1 MYQNSPKN
9 TDDTLILNKKTTY
22 ENIKSELYNF
32 IDKEELDKKYN
43 SKKNFDF
50 LTEKQGLKVQ
60 DFRSKIELIGKSLE
74 DHNFLRSKNDE
85 IEKYIEEINKQLR
98 VIEHKGLCT
107 KWIH

>member
-1 MYQNSPKN
+1 MIHLSLTKN
-9 TDDTLILNKKTTY
+9 HLW
-22 ENIKSELYNF
+22 NIKSELYNF
-32 IDKEELDKKYN
+32 INKEELDKKYN

-85 IEKYIEEINKQLR
+85 IEKAIEEENYNKLSE
-98 VIEHKGLCT
+98 IFLNT
-107 KWIH
+107 